1 MSTVRCS
8 ARQGRSLHSARIPKG
23 APMSGPLVPD
33 DERPATA
40 GGPGPGDLVPDEER
54 PVPDDAAGGGDQP
67 GALPDAERP
76 VPGDD
81 DAAEG

>member
-1 MSTVRCS
+1 MSR
-8 ARQGRSLHSARIPKG
+8 
-23 APMSGPLVPD
+23 PLVPD

-40 GGPGPGDLVPDEER
+40 GDPGPGDLVPDDER

-67 GALPDAERP
+67 GTLPDAERP

>member
-1 MSTVRCS
+1 MS
-8 ARQGRSLHSARIPKG
+8 G
-23 APMSGPLVPD
+23 GPLVPD
-33 DERPATA
+33 DERPVTS
-40 GGPGPGDLVPDEER
+40 GGSGPADLVPDEER
-54 PVPDDAAGGGDQP
+54 PVPDDAAVGGDQP